1 MDVIDW
7 PRYINNVC
15 PLLSISR
22 FEYLKCHIIF
32 QGVYFIVQIATNFN
46 SAMFVHFAKP
56 QNINQGI
63 ILMRC
68 QPDKRYTFPCLNQP
82 QNHLDVRL

>member
-1 MDVIDW
+1 MFVPWFQLVVLDTVNVIL
-7 PRYINNVC
+7 Y
-15 PLLSISR
+15 
-22 FEYLKCHIIF
+22 IIF
-32 QGVYFIVQIATNFN
+32 QGVYFLVQIATNFN
-46 SAMFVHFAKP
+46 GAIHMHFAKP